1 MNSDQFKTYITGE
14 TVQYEAK
21 GIMRCTLNNCCN
33 FVIIHNKPDP
43 VKLDSDD
50 RRYAVLECSNK
61 FYKNVEY
68 FQEFRKYASE
78 PGNIRAIYDHLMGI
92 DISQTNF
99 QAERPMTDIYKRVK
113 SLSVDKELL
122 FIYHKVQKA
131 VTETIR
137 IKSSDMFD
145 DYHDWVV
152 SCRFSDY
159 KPKNKQTFKP
169 SIDKIQGVKVETG
182 HAGSYTWVI
191 DCREVVKGIEEQG
204 YDVWDLSG

>member
-1 MNSDQFKTYITGE
+1 MGAEYFGHTSSPDKDLFSQFAPLTNSKIMVVVDDFNVGTIKMNSDQFKTYITGE

-113 SLSVDKELL
+113 SLSVDK
-122 FIYHKVQKA
+122 
-131 VTETIR
+131 
-137 IKSSDMFD
+137 
-145 DYHDWVV
+145 
-152 SCRFSDY
+152 
-159 KPKNKQTFKP
+159 
-169 SIDKIQGVKVETG
+169 
-182 HAGSYTWVI
+182 
-191 DCREVVKGIEEQG
+191 
-204 YDVWDLSG
+204 